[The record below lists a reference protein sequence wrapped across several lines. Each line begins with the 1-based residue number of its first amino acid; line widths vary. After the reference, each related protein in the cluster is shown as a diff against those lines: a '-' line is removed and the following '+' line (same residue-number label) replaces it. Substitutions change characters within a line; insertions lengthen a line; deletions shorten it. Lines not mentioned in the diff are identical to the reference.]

1 MVKTIL
7 TMMKLITKSIFR
19 IEQQLFI
26 QHLFYCTERNVREK
40 NLKFLKIAI
49 LGLPNVGKSTLVN
62 TLARRMICPT
72 SSKVHTTM
80 HKAEVMYS
88 EGETQIV
95 FMDTP
100 GLITNHEM
108 KKYNLQE
115 TFQEDPKLSIQE
127 ADVVGIIQDVTNIY
141 TRHRLSSFIVNQ
153 LKTKKDDAP
162 LLLIFNKIDKLKNK
176 KVLLDL
182 TTQLIKN
189 EKLPKFDD
197 VFMISALS
205 GDGVNDLRNYLLD
218 CAKESDWQYSNDSY
232 TDQSIETIVRET
244 VRAKLLDHLPQDIP
258 YMIQTKIEHF
268 DIKDDGTA
276 TVSVLLECSQN
287 YFKTALLKNKGE
299 MIKLIAIAVEKELR
313 HAFRTNILVR
323 LAVV

>member
-7 TMMKLITKSIFR
+7 TIMKLITKSIFR

-88 EGETQIV
+88 EDETQIV

-100 GLITNHEM
+100 GLITNYEM
-108 KKYNLQE
+108 KKYNLQK

-218 CAKESDWQYSNDSY
+218 CAKERDWQYSEDSY

-323 LAVV
+323 LTVV